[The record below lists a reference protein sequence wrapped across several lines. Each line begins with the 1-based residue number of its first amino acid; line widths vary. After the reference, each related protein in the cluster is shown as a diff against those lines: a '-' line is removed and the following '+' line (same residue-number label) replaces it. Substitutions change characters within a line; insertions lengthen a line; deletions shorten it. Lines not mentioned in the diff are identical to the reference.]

1 MTLSV
6 NSNKKVNIRIG
17 IHEVAITKREK
28 LLRVHPENE
37 FSFDYIMYQRFA
49 KKDVVKFVKK
59 STLIN
64 SFSKSQFNYC
74 PLV

>member
-17 IHEVAITKREK
+17 IHEVVITKREK

-49 KKDVVKFVKK
+49 KKDK
-59 STLIN
+59 S
-64 SFSKSQFNYC
+64 
-74 PLV
+74 

>member
-1 MTLSV
+1 MTLLV

-17 IHEVAITKREK
+17 IHEVAITKREN

-49 KKDVVKFVKK
+49 KKDK
-59 STLIN
+59 
-64 SFSKSQFNYC
+64 
-74 PLV
+74 P